1 MTISAPIDTNTMDFV
16 PVGRQCFDHVPQG
29 RFAGTREARPLCG
42 RLRTTSTGREESW
55 WTMTATAH
63 PEVEQQQTQRAVPR
77 WQAATAGLL
86 AAVAALAAAEVVAAL
101 LDGAGSPVT
110 AIGTAVINLA
120 PPPLKDAAIALLG
133 TADKPALIGGV
144 LLVLAIVAAV
154 TGVLAVRRFW
164 QGAAGVVLLGMVG
177 LGAVM
182 ADASA
187 SVASLLPSFVAMIT
201 GVAAL
206 RVLVSAL
213 TGTAGEPAA
222 DRRRFLL
229 AAGAVGAS
237 AAVGGG
243 VARWLV
249 ANRRAAVTASA
260 VRLPAADQALPPVP
274 DGASLQVDGL
284 TPFVTPND
292 DFYRIDT
299 ALRAPTIAVDDW
311 RLKINGMVD
320 NPMELTYDQL
330 LEYELVEA
338 DITLACVSNEVGGD
352 LIGNARWRGVR
363 LADLLADAG
372 VQAGADQLVGRAVD
386 GFTTGSPLET
396 VLDGRE
402 SLIAIGMNGEPLPR
416 LHGFPARIVVP
427 GLYGYVSAT
436 KWLAE
441 LELTTFDAFDA
452 YWVPR
457 GWAERA
463 PIKTQSRIDVPS
475 ARTDVPPGPQTVA
488 GVAWAQGRG
497 IARVEV
503 QVDEGPWE
511 QAQLAEAVG
520 TDTWRQWAYQW
531 QATEGTHQLRVRATD
546 ETGET
551 QPEERVAPRPD
562 GATGWHMVAVSVTA
576 A

>member
-1 MTISAPIDTNTMDFV
+1 
-16 PVGRQCFDHVPQG
+16 
-29 RFAGTREARPLCG
+29 
-42 RLRTTSTGREESW
+42 
-55 WTMTATAH
+55 MTATADR
-63 PEVEQQQTQRAVPR
+63 EVEQQQPERAVPR
-77 WQAATAGLL
+77 WQAATAGVL
-86 AAVAALAAAEVVAAL
+86 AATAALAAAEVVAAL
-101 LDGAGSPVT
+101 LDGAGSPV
-110 AIGTAVINLA
+110 ASIGTVVINLA
-120 PPPLKDAAIALLG
+120 PPPLKDAAIDLLG

-144 LLVLAIVAAV
+144 LVVLAIVAAV

-164 QGAAGVVLLGMVG
+164 VGVAGVVGLGLVG
-177 LGAVM
+177 LAAVL
-182 ADASA
+182 ADPSA
-187 SVASLLPSFVAMIT
+187 GTASLLPSLAAMLA

-206 RVLVSAL
+206 RVLISAL
-213 TGTAGEPAA
+213 TEAPAA
-222 DRRRFLL
+222 DAAGRRRFLW
-229 AAGAVGAS
+229 AATTIGAS
-237 AAVGGG
+237 ALVGGTA
-243 VARWLV
+243 ARWL
-249 ANRRAAVTASA
+249 AGNRRAAAAPSQVQ
-260 VRLPAADQALPPVP
+260 LPAADEALPPVP

-284 TPFVTPND
+284 TPFITPND
-292 DFYRIDT
+292 EFYRIDT
-299 ALRAPTIAVDDW
+299 ALRAPAIAVEDW
-311 RLKINGMVD
+311 RLSITGMVD

-363 LADLLADAG
+363 LADLLGDAG
-372 VQAGADQLVGRAVD
+372 VQADADQLVGRAVD

-402 SLIAIGMNGEPLPR
+402 ALIAIGMNGEPLPH

-441 LELTTFDAFDA
+441 LEVTTFDAFDA

-475 ARTDVPPGPQTVA
+475 GQGDVRPGAQAIA

-497 IARVEV
+497 IATVEV
-503 QVDEGPWE
+503 QVDDGPWE
-511 QAQLAEAVG
+511 EAQLATAVG
-520 TDTWRQWAYQW
+520 RDTWRQWTYQW
-531 QATEGTHQLRVRATD
+531 QATEGTHQVRVRATD

-562 GATGWHMVAVSVTA
+562 GATGWHTVVVDVNA

>member
-1 MTISAPIDTNTMDFV
+1 MTVTADPEAEH
-16 PVGRQCFDHVPQG
+16 RQH
-29 RFAGTREARPLCG
+29 E
-42 RLRTTSTGREESW
+42 
-55 WTMTATAH
+55 H
-63 PEVEQQQTQRAVPR
+63 AVPR
-77 WQAATAGLL
+77 WQAAIAGVL
-86 AAVAALAAAEVVAAL
+86 AAVAALSAAEVVAAL

-110 AIGTAVINLA
+110 SIGNAVIDVA
-120 PPPLKDAAIALLG
+120 PPALKDAAIGLLG

-144 LLVLAIVAAV
+144 LVVLALVAAA

-164 QGAAGVVLLGMVG
+164 VGAAGVMLLGLVG
-177 LGAVM
+177 LAAAL
-182 ADASA
+182 ADAEA
-187 SVASLLPSFVAMIT
+187 AMAALLPSFAAIIT

-206 RVLVSAL
+206 RVLITAL
-213 TGTAGEPAA
+213 TATTGEQTE
-222 DRRRFLL
+222 DRRRFLM

-237 AAVGGG
+237 ALVGGG

-249 ANRRAAVTASA
+249 GDRLAAAAPSA
-260 VRLPAADQALPPVP
+260 VPLPAADEALPPVP
-274 DGASLQVDGL
+274 DGASLQVEGL
-284 TPFVTPND
+284 SPFVTPND

-299 ALRAPTIAVDDW
+299 ALRAPTIAVEDW
-311 RLKINGMVD
+311 RLSITGMVD

-363 LADLLADAG
+363 LADLLDDAG
-372 VQAGADQLVGRAVD
+372 VQSGADQLVGRAVD

-452 YWVPR
+452 YWIPR

-463 PIKTQSRIDVPS
+463 PIKTQSRIDVPNGTTNV
-475 ARTDVPPGPQTVA
+475 RPGPQTVA
-488 GVAWAQGRG
+488 GVAWAQRRG
-497 IARVEV
+497 IAMVEV
-503 QVDEGPWE
+503 QVDDGPWE
-511 QAQLAEAVG
+511 EAQLAEAVG
-520 TDTWRQWAYQW
+520 KDTWRQWAYRW

-551 QPEERVAPRPD
+551 QPEEQVAPRPD
-562 GATGWHMVAVSVTA
+562 GATGWHTVAVPVTA